1 MLARARK
8 GARGARPCASPASEK
23 GGGMGGSSAS
33 AASEVRRSL
42 EGVLRT
48 SLELQQSV
56 AHFRPEQQAD
66 VLRKV
71 GELAEGL
78 AAVDRAKVCV

>member
-1 MLARARK
+1 
-8 GARGARPCASPASEK
+8 
-23 GGGMGGSSAS
+23 MGGSSAS